1 MSATDQIPPGHGEAE
16 PVGAVAGNESLALP
30 LPRIAPPVAFTP
42 VCPRCW
48 YQHDE
53 TEECPS

>member
-1 MSATDQIPPGHGEAE
+1 MKDQIPPGHGESE
-16 PVGAVAGNESLALP
+16 PVGAVAGNETLALP
-30 LPRIAPPVAFTP
+30 RPRIAPPVGLMAA
-42 VCPRCW
+42 CPRCW